1 MIINQISVFLENRKG
16 QLVEITTALSKNN
29 VDLRAINV
37 VEATEYGLIRFIVD
51 DYKKACDVLNEYD
64 FVYRTTPVVVAAV
77 DDKVGG
83 LSNLLNIL
91 KEEDFNIEYMY
102 SIFSQI
108 NHRALMVFRVNDSDK
123 LENILQGKGYNIS
136 IDELGIK

>member
-16 QLVEITTALSKNN
+16 QLVEITAALSKNN

-83 LSNLLNIL
+83 LSDLLNIL

>member
-83 LSNLLNIL
+83 LSDLLNIL

>member
-16 QLVEITTALSKNN
+16 QLVKITTALSKNN

-83 LSNLLNIL
+83 LSDLLNIL

>member
-51 DYKKACDVLNEYD
+51 DYKKACDVLKEYD

-83 LSNLLNIL
+83 LSDLLNIL